1 VLNSIIYT
9 NPYFKQN
16 SFKKGNIVALWID
29 LSKLHYKK
37 NTMKNDSLNMDDIDR
52 KILEILQENAM
63 TTAKE
68 MAYKLSLTTTP
79 IYERIKKLQ
88 KTGIIKQYVALLDA
102 DILGKSILVFMNI
115 TIKDHHSEKRNEF
128 VQEME
133 KLKEVTEFYHTSG
146 SFDFLVK
153 VRFSDI
159 KSFRNFLV
167 NKVASIHN
175 ISDIESQIVLEEIKF
190 STKVLID

>member
-1 VLNSIIYT
+1 MKHNS
-9 NPYFKQN
+9 P
-16 SFKKGNIVALWID
+16 NI
-29 LSKLHYKK
+29 
-37 NTMKNDSLNMDDIDR
+37 DDTDR

-63 TTAKE
+63 ATAKE
-68 MAYKLSLTTTP
+68 MANDLSLTTTP

-102 DILGKSILVFMNI
+102 DILDKGILVFMNI

-128 VQEME
+128 VQEMQ
-133 KLKEVTEFYHTSG
+133 KLKDVIEFYHTSG

-159 KSFRNFLV
+159 RSFKNFLV
-167 NKVASIHN
+167 NEVASILN
-175 ISDIESQIVLEEIKF
+175 IGDIESQIVLEEIKY
-190 STKVLID
+190 STKIIID